1 RRPHAPRRRRGRS
14 FRDRMAAAVRNGESK
29 ILSVAVRDRHR
40 RRGRAHWTGE
50 PLRRRRQGDR
60 DRAWR
65 VREAGAATAH
75 PRALHQIR
83 AQHLAARGGPD
94 LRRFARARVHGL
106 LRPRRRRGRR
116 RAAREAPPQLQAAVA
131 VLTMKDFTGRAA
143 LVTGGSRGVGR
154 AIALELAARG
164 ADVAIVYKSRRESAD
179 EVAAAIA
186 THGVKTLA
194 LPADVGDS
202 HAVAAAFAR
211 ACEAFGGIDILAH
224 SAGAPVAWKPVREQ
238 DPRSWAEFVRS
249 DLIGAFNVVHA
260 AVGHMH
266 ARGRGVII
274 AISSIAAQ
282 MCQSRNS
289 QGAAAKA
296 GVEALIRVVAREEGR
311 YGIRANVISI

>member
-1 RRPHAPRRRRGRS
+1 
-14 FRDRMAAAVRNGESK
+14 
-29 ILSVAVRDRHR
+29 
-40 RRGRAHWTGE
+40 
-50 PLRRRRQGDR
+50 
-60 DRAWR
+60 
-65 VREAGAATAH
+65 
-75 PRALHQIR
+75 
-83 AQHLAARGGPD
+83 
-94 LRRFARARVHGL
+94 
-106 LRPRRRRGRR
+106 
-116 RAAREAPPQLQAAVA
+116 
-131 VLTMKDFTGRAA
+131 MKDFANRAA
-143 LVTGGSRGVGR
+143 FVTGGSRGVGR

-179 EVAAAIA
+179 KVAAEIA
-186 THGVKTLA
+186 AHGGKALA
-194 LPADVGDS
+194 LQADVGDS
-202 HAVAAAFAR
+202 AAVAAAFAR
-211 ACEAFGGIDILAH
+211 ACAAFGGIDVLAH

-238 DPRSWAEFVRS
+238 DPQSWADFVRS

-311 YGIRANVISI
+311 YGIRANVISIGLTDTDQAREAFASWGEAATQKVIDGIPLKRIGKPEEIARMAAFLASDDGAYVTGKVIQVDGGQMIAG

>member
-1 RRPHAPRRRRGRS
+1 
-14 FRDRMAAAVRNGESK
+14 
-29 ILSVAVRDRHR
+29 
-40 RRGRAHWTGE
+40 
-50 PLRRRRQGDR
+50 
-60 DRAWR
+60 
-65 VREAGAATAH
+65 
-75 PRALHQIR
+75 
-83 AQHLAARGGPD
+83 
-94 LRRFARARVHGL
+94 
-106 LRPRRRRGRR
+106 
-116 RAAREAPPQLQAAVA
+116 
-131 VLTMKDFTGRAA
+131 MKDFTGRAA

-154 AIALELAARG
+154 AIALEFAARG

-186 THGVKTLA
+186 AHGGKALA

-224 SAGAPVAWKPVREQ
+224 SAGAQVEWKPVREH
-238 DPRSWAEFVRS
+238 DPRGWAEFVRS

-266 ARGRGVII
+266 ARGRGVVI

-296 GVEALIRVVAREEGR
+296 GVEALIRVLAREEGR
-311 YGIRANVISI
+311 YGIRANVISIGLTDTDQAREAFASWGEAATQKVIDAIPLKRIAKPEEIARMAAFLASEDGAYVTGKVIQVDGGQMIAG